1 MLRVEGLRVAYG
13 KIVALDGVSLGVG
26 ERELVA
32 VIGAN
37 GAGKSSLLS
46 ALMGL
51 VEPRGG
57 AISFRGREITRFPSW
72 ERVRLGIALV
82 PEGGRIFPDLSVEQ
96 NLRLGGYTIG
106 RGEELSENLE
116 LVFSLFPVLKERL
129 RQRAGTLSGGERQML
144 AIGRA
149 LMASPKLL
157 LVDEVSMG
165 LMPKLIPEILG
176 TLVRL
181 REERGMSVLLAE
193 QNAREALQVVDRGY
207 VLKNG
212 RITLEGTAAELRE
225 NAEVKAAY
233 LGL

>member
-1 MLRVEGLRVAYG
+1 MLRVEELRVAYG

-96 NLRLGGYTIG
+96 NLRLGGYIIG

-116 LVFSLFPVLKERL
+116 LVFSLFPVLKERFG
-129 RQRAGTLSGGERQML
+129 QRAGTLSGGERQML

-212 RITLEGTAAELRE
+212 RIALEGTAAELRE

>member
-1 MLRVEGLRVAYG
+1 MLHVEALRVAYG
-13 KIVALDGVSLGVG
+13 KITALDGVSLEVG

-57 AISFRGREITRFPSW
+57 RISFSGRDVTRLPSW
-72 ERVRLGIALV
+72 ARVRLGIALV
-82 PEGGRIFPDLSVEQ
+82 PEGGRVFPDLSVER
-96 NLRLGGYTIG
+96 NLQLGGFAL
-106 RGEELSENLE
+106 RRREEIRENLE
-116 LVFSLFPVLKERL
+116 LVYALFPVLRERL

-176 TLVRL
+176 TFVRL
-181 REERGMSVLLAE
+181 REERGMGVLLAE
-193 QNAREALQVVDRGY
+193 QNAKEALQVVDRGY

-212 RITLEGTAAELRE
+212 RIALEGTAAELRE

>member
-1 MLRVEGLRVAYG
+1 MLHVEALRVAYG
-13 KIVALDGVSLGVG
+13 KITALDGVSLEVG

-57 AISFRGREITRFPSW
+57 RISFSGRDVTRLPSW
-72 ERVRLGIALV
+72 DRVRLGIALV
-82 PEGGRIFPDLSVEQ
+82 PEGGRVFPDLSVER
-96 NLRLGGYTIG
+96 NLQLGGFALRRREGI
-106 RGEELSENLE
+106 RENLE
-116 LVFSLFPVLKERL
+116 LVYALFPVLRERL

-176 TLVRL
+176 TFVRL
-181 REERGMSVLLAE
+181 REERGMGVLLAE
-193 QNAREALQVVDRGY
+193 QNAKEALQVVDRGY

-212 RITLEGTAAELRE
+212 RIALEGTAAELRE

>member
-1 MLRVEGLRVAYG
+1 MHVEELRVAYG

-176 TLVRL
+176 TFAEL
-181 REERGMSVLLAE
+181 REKRGMSVLLAE

-212 RITLEGTAAELRE
+212 RIALQGTAAELRE
-225 NAEVKAAY
+225 NPEVKTAY
-233 LGL
+233 LGI

>member
-1 MLRVEGLRVAYG
+1 MLHVEALRVAYG
-13 KIVALDGVSLGVG
+13 KITALDGVSLEVG

-57 AISFRGREITRFPSW
+57 RISFSGRDVTRLPSW
-72 ERVRLGIALV
+72 ARVRLGIALV
-82 PEGGRIFPDLSVEQ
+82 PEGGRVFPDLSVER
-96 NLRLGGYTIG
+96 NLQLGGFALRRREAI
-106 RGEELSENLE
+106 RENLE
-116 LVFSLFPVLKERL
+116 LVYALFPVLRERL

-176 TLVRL
+176 TFVRL
-181 REERGMSVLLAE
+181 REERGMGVLLAE
-193 QNAREALQVVDRGY
+193 QNAKEALQVVDRGY

-212 RITLEGTAAELRE
+212 RIALEGTAAELRE

>member
-1 MLRVEGLRVAYG
+1 MLRVEDLRVAYG
-13 KIVALDGVSLGVG
+13 KIAALDRVSLEVG

-51 VEPRGG
+51 IEPRGG
-57 AISFRGREITRFPSW
+57 RVIFRDREITRWPSW
-72 ERVRLGIALV
+72 ARVKLGIALV
-82 PEGGRIFPDLSVEQ
+82 PEGGRIFPDLSVER

-106 RGEELSENLE
+106 RGEELSENFE
-116 LVFSLFPVLKERL
+116 LVFSLFPVLKDRL

-149 LMASPKLL
+149 LMASPRLL

-176 TLVRL
+176 TFRRL

-212 RITLEGTAAELRE
+212 RIALQGTAAELCE

>member
-1 MLRVEGLRVAYG
+1 MHVEELRVAYG
-13 KIVALDGVSLGVG
+13 KITALDGVSLEVG

-46 ALMGL
+46 ALIGL

-57 AISFRGREITRFPSW
+57 RISFSGKDVTRLPSW
-72 ERVRLGIALV
+72 THVRLGIALV

-176 TLVRL
+176 TFAEL
-181 REERGMSVLLAE
+181 REKRGMSVLLAE

-212 RITLEGTAAELRE
+212 RIALEGTAAELRE
-225 NAEVKAAY
+225 NPEVKTAY
-233 LGL
+233 LGI

>member
-1 MLRVEGLRVAYG
+1 
-13 KIVALDGVSLGVG
+13 
-26 ERELVA
+26 

-37 GAGKSSLLS
+37 GAGKTSLLS

-57 AISFRGREITRFPSW
+57 EIAFAGRDVTRLSSW
-72 ERVRLGIALV
+72 ARVRLGIALV
-82 PEGGRIFPDLSVEQ
+82 PEGGRIFPDLSVER
-96 NLRLGGYTIG
+96 NLQLGGFVL
-106 RGEELSENLE
+106 RRKEEHRENLE
-116 LVFSLFPVLKERL
+116 LVFALFPVLRERL

-176 TLVRL
+176 TFVRL
-181 REERGMSVLLAE
+181 RKERGMSVLLAE
-193 QNAREALQVVDRGY
+193 QNAKEALQVVERGY

-212 RITLEGTAAELRE
+212 RVALEGTAAELRE
-225 NAEVKAAY
+225 NSEVKAAY

>member
-116 LVFSLFPVLKERL
+116 LVFSLFP
-129 RQRAGTLSGGERQML
+129 GF
-144 AIGRA
+144 
-149 LMASPKLL
+149 SPLCW
-157 LVDEVSMG
+157 
-165 LMPKLIPEILG
+165 
-176 TLVRL
+176 
-181 REERGMSVLLAE
+181 
-193 QNAREALQVVDRGY
+193 
-207 VLKNG
+207 
-212 RITLEGTAAELRE
+212 
-225 NAEVKAAY
+225 
-233 LGL
+233 

>member
-1 MLRVEGLRVAYG
+1 MLSVEGLWVSYG
-13 KIVALDGVSLGVG
+13 KITALAGISLGVG

-37 GAGKSSLLS
+37 GAGKTSLLS
-46 ALMGL
+46 TLMGL
-51 VEPRGG
+51 LEPREGKV
-57 AISFRGREITRFPSW
+57 SFVGRDVTHLPSW
-72 ERVRLGIALV
+72 TRVRLGIALV
-82 PEGGRIFPDLSVEQ
+82 PEGGRIFPDLSVER
-96 NLRLGGYTIG
+96 NLQLGGFVLRREEI
-106 RGEELSENLE
+106 RGNLE
-116 LVFSLFPVLKERL
+116 LVYALFPVLRERL

-149 LMASPKLL
+149 LMASPRLL

-176 TLVRL
+176 TFAEL

-212 RITLEGTAAELRE
+212 RIALEGTAAELRE
-225 NAEVKAAY
+225 NPEVKTAY

>member
-1 MLRVEGLRVAYG
+1 MLLVDDLRVAYG
-13 KIVALDGVSLGVG
+13 KILAVEEVSLEVD

-37 GAGKSSLLS
+37 GAGKTSLLS

-57 AISFRGREITRFPSW
+57 TISFRERDITRFPSW
-72 ERVRLGIALV
+72 WRVRLGLALV
-82 PEGGRIFPDLSVEQ
+82 PEGGRIFPDLSVEK
-96 NLRLGGYTIG
+96 NLLLGAFVVRSR
-106 RGEELSENLE
+106 RGLVENLE

-129 RQRAGTLSGGERQML
+129 NQRAGTLSGGERQML
-144 AIGRA
+144 AIGRS

-176 TLVRL
+176 TFRKL
-181 REERGMSVLLAE
+181 RGERGMSVLLAE

-212 RITLEGTAAELRE
+212 RVVLAGTAVELRE
-225 NAEVKAAY
+225 NDEVKTAY

>member
-129 RQRAGTLSGGERQML
+129 GQRAGTLSGGERQML

-149 LMASPKLL
+149 LMASPRLL

-212 RITLEGTAAELRE
+212 RIALEGTAAELRE

>member
-1 MLRVEGLRVAYG
+1 MLHVEALRVAYG
-13 KIVALDGVSLGVG
+13 KITALDGVSLEVG

-57 AISFRGREITRFPSW
+57 RISFSGRDVTRLPSW
-72 ERVRLGIALV
+72 ARVRLGIALV
-82 PEGGRIFPDLSVEQ
+82 PEGGRVFPDLSVER
-96 NLRLGGYTIG
+96 NLQLGGFALRRREAI
-106 RGEELSENLE
+106 RENLE
-116 LVFSLFPVLKERL
+116 LVYALFPVLRERL

-165 LMPKLIPEILG
+165 LMPKLIPEILR
-176 TLVRL
+176 TFVRL
-181 REERGMSVLLAE
+181 REERGMGVLLAE
-193 QNAREALQVVDRGY
+193 QNAKEALQVVDRGY

-212 RITLEGTAAELRE
+212 RIALEGTAAELRE